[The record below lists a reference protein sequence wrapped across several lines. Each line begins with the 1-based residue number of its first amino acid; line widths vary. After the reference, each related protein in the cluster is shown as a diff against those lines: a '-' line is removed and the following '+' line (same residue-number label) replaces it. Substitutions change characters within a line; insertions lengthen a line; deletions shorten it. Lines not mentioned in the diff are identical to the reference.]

1 MCSII
6 LDNYFKTINIAL
18 YSDDYSRT
26 EETIYDI
33 TGTPKVAP
41 VKSGLGSN
49 LMNMKAKLKNINSA
63 GDFCLMI
70 GSDDTPVT
78 KQDYA
83 WTHDIGLT
91 DSGGSVG
98 CTNRDG
104 NRVFRVTRSYA
115 NNTSE
120 DIEVKEV
127 GLVFYTRGIK
137 VLIAREVLPEP
148 VVVKANGGIQA
159 FGIDLF

>member
-1 MCSII
+1 MI
-6 LDNYFKTINIAL
+6 LDNYSKVINIAL
-18 YSDDYSRT
+18 YAGDYSRS

-33 TGTPKVAP
+33 VGTSNV
-41 VKSGLGSN
+41 VSTSSGYGSGLIR
-49 LMNMKAKLKNINSA
+49 MKASLKNTNSA
-63 GDFCLMI
+63 GDFCLVI
-70 GSDDTPVT
+70 GTDDTPVT
-78 KQDYA
+78 KQDYL
-83 WTHDIGLT
+83 WTHDITDLT

-98 CTNRDG
+98 CADRDG

-127 GLVFYTRGIK
+127 GLVLCTKNMK

>member
-1 MCSII
+1 MI

-18 YSDDYSRT
+18 YSGDYSRT

-33 TGTPKVAP
+33 IGTPQIVPAT
-41 VKSGLGSN
+41 SGRGSN
-49 LMNMKAKLKNINSA
+49 LMNMKAKLKDITSN
-63 GDFCLMI
+63 GDFCFVI
-70 GSDDTPVT
+70 GTDDTPVT

-83 WTHDIGLT
+83 WTHDITDLT
-91 DSGGSVG
+91 DSSGTVG
-98 CTNRDG
+98 CADRDG

-127 GLVFYTRGIK
+127 GLVFYTRDIK

>member
-1 MCSII
+1 MI

-33 TGTPKVAP
+33 TGTPKVAHAN
-41 VKSGLGSN
+41 SGLGSC
-49 LMNMKAKLKNINSA
+49 LMKMKAKLKDINSA
-63 GDFCLMI
+63 GDFCLVI

-83 WTHDIGLT
+83 WTHDITDLT

-104 NRVFRVTRSYA
+104 NRVFRRDHTQITHLR
-115 NNTSE
+115 T
-120 DIEVKEV
+120 
-127 GLVFYTRGIK
+127 
-137 VLIAREVLPEP
+137 
-148 VVVKANGGIQA
+148 
-159 FGIDLF
+159 

>member
-1 MCSII
+1 MI

-18 YSDDYSRT
+18 YNGDYSRT

-33 TGTPKVAP
+33 TGTPNVVSA
-41 VKSGLGSN
+41 SSTLGSR
-49 LMNMKAKLKNINSA
+49 LMRMKAKLKDINA
-63 GDFCLMI
+63 GGDFCLVI

-83 WTHDIGLT
+83 WTYDIGLT
-91 DSGGSVG
+91 DSGGTAG
-98 CTNRDG
+98 CADRDG

-127 GLVFYTRGIK
+127 GLVLYTRDMK

>member
-1 MCSII
+1 MI

-18 YSDDYSRT
+18 YSNDYSRT
-26 EETIYDI
+26 KETIYDI
-33 TGTPKVAP
+33 IGTPQIVPAT
-41 VKSGLGSN
+41 SGVGSY
-49 LMNMKAKLKNINSA
+49 LMRMKASLNNVNSG
-63 GDFCLMI
+63 GDFCLVI

-83 WTHDIGLT
+83 WTHDITDLT
-91 DSGGSVG
+91 DSGGTAG
-98 CTNRDG
+98 CADRDG

-127 GLVFYTRGIK
+127 GLVLYTRDMK

>member
-1 MCSII
+1 MI

-18 YSDDYSRT
+18 YSGDYSRT

-33 TGTPKVAP
+33 TGTPKVAH
-41 VKSGLGSN
+41 VNSGLGSC
-49 LMNMKAKLKNINSA
+49 LMTMKAKLKDINSA
-63 GDFCLMI
+63 GDFCLVI

-83 WTHDIGLT
+83 WTHGIDLT
-91 DSGGSVG
+91 DSSGTAG
-98 CTNRDG
+98 CADRDG

-120 DIEVKEV
+120 DVEVKEV
-127 GLVFYTRGIK
+127 GLVFYTYSIK